1 MRNIQNLINEGLH
14 IMEKHPRRCISPHE
28 LHTIG
33 QEADTDLFKALT
45 DAYFM
50 GVATGSKIAKQ
61 EGK

>member
-14 IMEKHPRRCISPHE
+14 IMEKHPRRCMTPHE
-28 LHTIG
+28 LYTLKHESDIF
-33 QEADTDLFKALT
+33 EALT
-45 DAYFM
+45 NAYYM